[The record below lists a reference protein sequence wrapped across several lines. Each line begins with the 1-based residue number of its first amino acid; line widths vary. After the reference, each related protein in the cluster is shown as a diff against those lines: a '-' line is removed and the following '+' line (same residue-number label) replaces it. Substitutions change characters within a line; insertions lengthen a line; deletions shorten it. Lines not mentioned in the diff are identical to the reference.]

1 MAAFTKVPG
10 GKEKELPTNV
20 TSVYMHVVEDVI
32 ENVRADFQSDGVED
46 AVLIELQA
54 LWELKMRQS
63 GAISGGAVQEPA
75 AIPAPKS
82 GAPQPSPNVHDLNV
96 PYEVTD
102 DYEAPADDM
111 PYPPVP
117 TVTST
122 GEPVMFQYMPPG
134 PSESSILP
142 DNGLS
147 LNANHGRPASF
158 MQQPA
163 PWMKPR
169 VVEINV
175 NETYEERDEEEN
187 GYTQLPNSTQDS
199 IPAIP
204 PVTKDF
210 FTLSTGKRKH
220 DEMASGYVSGKYIP
234 QQDGAG
240 DEELSLASSVVAIS
254 SHTGI
259 DASASWEQQRL
270 IGRNT
275 DGCLSQQE
283 VQKADATI
291 AHLVHGHG
299 LSRLPQLD
307 GIDDNYDDTV
317 AEEDYNELG
326 EEDAQQANDGTPK
339 AAGKAEPTD
348 SDGSEPPLNEDDDD
362 ELDDTDQGDEE
373 LKTNHL
379 VLAQFDKVTRSKN
392 KWKCTLKDGIMHL
405 NNRDILFVKATGE
418 FEF

>member
-1 MAAFTKVPG
+1 MAAFTKAQ
-10 GKEKELPTNV
+10 GKEKDVPTNV

-32 ENVRADFQSDGVED
+32 ENVRADFQSDGVDD

-63 GAISGGAVQEPA
+63 GALMGGAVHEPEPA
-75 AIPAPKS
+75 ATTPAAQKP

-96 PYEVTD
+96 PYEATE
-102 DYEAPADDM
+102 DYEAPEDDM

-122 GEPVMFQYMPPG
+122 GQPVMFQYMPPG
-134 PSESSILP
+134 PSESSSLP
-142 DNGLS
+142 DSGLS
-147 LNANHGRPASF
+147 PDVNHGRPASY

-175 NETYEERDEEEN
+175 NENRWTTTVLCSFGFSQHFLLLE
-187 GYTQLPNSTQDS
+187 Q
-199 IPAIP
+199 
-204 PVTKDF
+204 DF

-220 DEMASGYVSGKYIP
+220 DDMASGYVSGKSIP

-240 DEELSLASSVVAIS
+240 DEKWSLASSLVATS
-254 SHTGI
+254 SHM
-259 DASASWEQQRL
+259 A
-270 IGRNT
+270 N
-275 DGCLSQQE
+275 
-283 VQKADATI
+283 ATI
-291 AHLVHGHG
+291 AHLEHAVYGG
-299 LSRLPQLD
+299 SSSRIPQLD
-307 GIDDNYDDTV
+307 GIEDNYDDDVLYPNCLSLSVGLCQSV

-326 EEDAQQANDGTPK
+326 EEDPQLANDGTPK
-339 AAGKAEPTD
+339 PPAKADRTD

-362 ELDDTDQGDEE
+362 DLDDTDQTDEE

>member
-1 MAAFTKVPG
+1 MAAFTKSQ
-10 GKEKELPTNV
+10 GKEKDVPTNV
-20 TSVYMHVVEDVI
+20 ISVYMHVVEDVI
-32 ENVRADFQSDGVED
+32 ENVRADFQSDGVDD

-63 GAISGGAVQEPA
+63 GALMGGAVHEPEPA
-75 AIPAPKS
+75 STTPAAQKP

-96 PYEVTD
+96 PYEATD
-102 DYEAPADDM
+102 DYEAPEDNM

-117 TVTST
+117 TVNST
-122 GEPVMFQYMPPG
+122 GQPVMFQYMPPG
-134 PSESSILP
+134 PSESSSLP
-142 DNGLS
+142 DSGLS
-147 LNANHGRPASF
+147 DVNHGTPASY

-175 NETYEERDEEEN
+175 NESNFGFSQHLLLLE
-187 GYTQLPNSTQDS
+187 Q
-199 IPAIP
+199 
-204 PVTKDF
+204 DF

-220 DEMASGYVSGKYIP
+220 DDMASGYVSGKSIP

-240 DEELSLASSVVAIS
+240 DEEWSLASSLVATS
-254 SHTGI
+254 SHM
-259 DASASWEQQRL
+259 AS
-270 IGRNT
+270 T
-275 DGCLSQQE
+275 
-283 VQKADATI
+283 QKHYVPHDLYIFLTSS
-291 AHLVHGHG
+291 
-299 LSRLPQLD
+299 SRIPQLD
-307 GIDDNYDDTV
+307 GIEDNYDDV
-317 AEEDYNELG
+317 IFKPWLG
-326 EEDAQQANDGTPK
+326 PQLLANDGTPK
-339 AAGKAEPTD
+339 PPAKADRTD

-362 ELDDTDQGDEE
+362 DLDDTDQTDEE